1 LRLRT
6 TNGNAT
12 GRKHQPRGRQELK
25 AVFEQHMGETG
36 LCGRAVG
43 ANIRANRQNIK
54 GKTSDAIIIEAG
66 KEVMKLFADS
76 FPGGAFR

>member
-1 LRLRT
+1 
-6 TNGNAT
+6 
-12 GRKHQPRGRQELK
+12 
-25 AVFEQHMGETG
+25 MGETG